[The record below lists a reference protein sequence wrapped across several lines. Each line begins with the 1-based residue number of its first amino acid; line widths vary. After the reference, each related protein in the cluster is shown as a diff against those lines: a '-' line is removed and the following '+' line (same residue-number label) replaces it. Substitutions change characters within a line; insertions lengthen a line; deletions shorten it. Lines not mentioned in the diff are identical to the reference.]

1 MTEAP
6 SRPILNLMV
15 EYSEARLSETFTALA
30 DPTRRAI
37 LARLKAG
44 SLKVTEIA
52 APFDMSL
59 NAVSKHLKLLERA
72 RLVRR
77 EVRGREHH
85 CSLEAGPLRAA
96 AEWTDGYRDFWEKRL
111 DALERLLV
119 ARRRAKAGSRR
130 PR

>member
-1 MTEAP
+1 
-6 SRPILNLMV
+6 MV

-37 LARLKAG
+37 LARLKEG
-44 SLKVTEIA
+44 TLRVTEIA
-52 APFDMSL
+52 APFDISL

-85 CSLEAGPLRAA
+85 CSLDAGPLCEA
-96 AEWTDGYRDFWEKRL
+96 AEWTAGYRESWERRL
-111 DALERLLV
+111 DALEQLLA
-119 ARRRAKAGSRR
+119 ARRRVPAGSKRR
-130 PR
+130 R